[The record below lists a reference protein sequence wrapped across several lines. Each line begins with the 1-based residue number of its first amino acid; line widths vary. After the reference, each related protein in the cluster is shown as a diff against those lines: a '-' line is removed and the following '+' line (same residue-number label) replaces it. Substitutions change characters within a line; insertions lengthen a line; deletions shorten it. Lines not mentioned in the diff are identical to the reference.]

1 MRSIVVLLSLF
12 IGSTPLASATDVCST
27 PDSDFAAFLD
37 RFKNDKA
44 FQKTRVIYPLQM
56 SSSEPDGH
64 GGIVETKGS
73 LSAQEIQARRMVVI
87 RGNDEAAKLAQGEGK
102 PCEDEPVVQGDRA
115 TFVQYS
121 CHTDVYGDKYEFVR
135 KDGCWFL
142 QHVAAS
148 GG

>member
-1 MRSIVVLLSLF
+1 MRSMLVLLSLV
-12 IGSTPLASATDVCST
+12 IGSPLVSAADACSA
-27 PDSDFAAFLD
+27 PDPDFAKFLD

-44 FQKTRVIYPLQM
+44 FQKTRIIYPLQM
-56 SSSEPDGH
+56 SFSQPD
-64 GGIVETKGS
+64 VADTTMS
-73 LSAQEIQARRMVVI
+73 LSAPDLQARRLVLI
-87 RGNDEAAKLAQGEGK
+87 RGKAEAAQLGQGEGK
-102 PCEDEPVVQGDRA
+102 LCEDKPAIQGDRA
-115 TFVQYS
+115 NFIQYS